1 MAADPF
7 PVVLALERIAP
18 VVAAY
23 PKPAMFQLADEGFRS
38 VFEQLVACMISI
50 RTREEV
56 TLRLSR
62 GLFATAPTPAAVA
75 AMPIERLETV
85 LAQTTFPERKA
96 RQIHDI
102 AVATVERFDGVLP
115 CDGATLQSFNGVGP
129 KCANLTLGV
138 ACGIPAVSVDVHV
151 DRVVH
156 RWGAVA
162 ATTPEQTTI
171 ALERIVPRER
181 WIDINR
187 LLMPFGRYVCTAA
200 LPKCSTCPVNDLCP
214 RIGVTRHR

>member
-1 MAADPF
+1 MSESPF
-7 PVVLALERIAP
+7 PVALALDRIAP

-38 VFEQLVACMISI
+38 VFAQLVACMISI
-50 RTREEV
+50 RTKEEV

-62 GLFATAPTPAAVA
+62 ALFAAAPTPAAVA
-75 AMPIERLETV
+75 ALPIDRLAA
-85 LAQTTFPERKA
+85 LLSQSTFAERKA

-102 AVATVERFDGVLP
+102 AVATTERADGKLP
-115 CDGATLQSFNGVGP
+115 CDGATLQAFNGVGP

-138 ACGIPAVSVDVHV
+138 ACGIPAMSVDVHV

-162 ATTPEQTTI
+162 TTTPEQTAV
-171 ALERIVPRER
+171 ALEQITPRDR

-187 LLMPFGRYVCTAA
+187 LLMPFGRYICTAA
-200 LPKCSTCPVNDLCP
+200 FPYCSTCPVNDICP

>member
-1 MAADPF
+1 MSESSF
-7 PVVLALERIAP
+7 PVALALDRIAP

-38 VFEQLVACMISI
+38 VFEQLIACMISI
-50 RTREEV
+50 RTKEEV
-56 TLRLSR
+56 TLRTAR
-62 GLFATAPTPAAVA
+62 ALFVAAPTPAAVA
-75 AMPIERLETV
+75 ALPIDRLDEI
-85 LAQTTFPERKA
+85 LRQSTFSERKA

-102 AVATVERFDGVLP
+102 AAATTERPDGALP
-115 CDGATLQSFNGVGP
+115 CDGAALQAFNGVGP
-129 KCANLTLGV
+129 KCANLTLGI
-138 ACGIPAVSVDVHV
+138 ACGVPAVSVDVHV

-162 ATTPEQTTI
+162 TSTPEQTAV
-171 ALERIVPRER
+171 ALERITPRDR

-200 LPKCSTCPVNDLCP
+200 LPRCSTCPVNDLCP

>member
-1 MAADPF
+1 MSEPTF
-7 PVVLALERIAP
+7 PVVLALDRIAP

-50 RTREEV
+50 RTKEEV

-62 GLFATAPTPAAVA
+62 ALFAAAPTPATVA
-75 AMPIERLETV
+75 ALPLDRLEAL
-85 LAQTTFPERKA
+85 LAQSTFGERKA
-96 RQIHDI
+96 RQIRDI
-102 AVATVERFDGVLP
+102 AVAASERADGDLP
-115 CDGATLQSFNGVGP
+115 CDGAVLQSFNGVGP

-138 ACGIPAVSVDVHV
+138 ACGVPAVSVDVHV

-162 ATTPEQTTI
+162 TSTPEQTTL
-171 ALERIVPRER
+171 ALERITPR
-181 WIDINR
+181 
-187 LLMPFGRYVCTAA
+187 
-200 LPKCSTCPVNDLCP
+200 
-214 RIGVTRHR
+214 